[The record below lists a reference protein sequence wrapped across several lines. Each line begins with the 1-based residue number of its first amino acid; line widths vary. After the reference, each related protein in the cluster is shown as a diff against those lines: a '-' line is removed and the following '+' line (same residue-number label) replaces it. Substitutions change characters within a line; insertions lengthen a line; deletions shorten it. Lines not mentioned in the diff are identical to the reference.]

1 MPLWDELAALL
12 VLHVANRS
20 PTELL
25 FRKREGGV
33 LQDLRG
39 SLGRALTNATI
50 TKNVTWHVF
59 RHTYTAMR
67 LQTLDNG
74 EPISTYTVARELGH
88 TDTKM
93 IERVYGHLLKDRRRL
108 PEVRYRP
115 LELEPAPSRV

>member
-1 MPLWDELAALL
+1 MGFADEQ
-12 VLHVANRS
+12 
-20 PTELL
+20 PGT
-25 FRKREGGV
+25 
-33 LQDLRG
+33 
-39 SLGRALTNATI
+39 LGRALTNAEI